1 MPRLDGLHFPSIDE
15 TDRGW
20 PEREFDRED
29 FLKVIRHQGLMSLLW
44 LFSNSVEILW
54 RKMFWHFF
62 NEVFSYCSFGKSLNA
77 LFVSLIPQEVGA
89 WSLKDFR
96 TISLLGSL
104 YKILANVLANRL
116 VTFATLIPRINFLI
130 PDEFNDDVE
139 YSASLFSMLP
149 KVILEEF

>member
-29 FLKVIRHQGLMSLLW
+29 FLEVTRHQGLMSLLW

-62 NEVFSYCSFGKSLNA
+62 NEVFSYCSLGKSLNA

-89 WSLKDFR
+89 
-96 TISLLGSL
+96 
-104 YKILANVLANRL
+104 
-116 VTFATLIPRINFLI
+116 
-130 PDEFNDDVE
+130 
-139 YSASLFSMLP
+139 
-149 KVILEEF
+149 